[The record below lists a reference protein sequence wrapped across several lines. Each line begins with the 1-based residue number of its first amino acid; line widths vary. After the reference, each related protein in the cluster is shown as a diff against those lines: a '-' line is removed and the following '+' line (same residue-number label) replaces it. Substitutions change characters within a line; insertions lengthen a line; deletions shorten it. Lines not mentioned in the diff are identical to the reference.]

1 MGSEEVR
8 QTGGESQ
15 ADGTQRQTELSLLLS
30 NKWDQL
36 KAGVCRFSIYILK
49 HWQVEM
55 ERNGSMSTD
64 LSMRMA
70 SVFRSF
76 SSQVSLSS
84 AMIFSDS

>member
-1 MGSEEVR
+1 MERVR
-8 QTGGESQ
+8 QTVQ
-15 ADGTQRQTELSLLLS
+15 KTQRQTELSLLLS

-36 KAGVCRFSIYILK
+36 KEGVSRFSIYILK